1 MYKLEVRECKFND
14 KTDYNWLNY
23 NLYCYKTG
31 LNPGDYKIFKNWI
44 EKGVCIKND

>member
-1 MYKLEVRECKFND
+1 MCGEILKMKMPFRQ
-14 KTDYNWLNY
+14 NWLNY

-31 LNPGDYKIFKNWI
+31 LNPCDYKIFKNWI